1 LKNLLIQQ
9 IRVVRE
15 VLAISNNIIGNIIAK
30 TIQSQQYRTS
40 LQSNN
45 MDQNLAILLLC
56 PGLQT
61 TANDFFSAGCQSNCV
76 LEPKPPGGSPS
87 GPLLGSRVI
96 GYYEVSLIS
105 YACITACRVD
115 QSITILKS
123 RYLSISKTIIW
134 HTADSSIM
142 IGMERA

>member
-56 PGLQT
+56 PGLLCNHRPFIAT
-61 TANDFFSAGCQSNCV
+61 ELIAGWLPTNQPT
-76 LEPKPPGGSPS
+76 EG
-87 GPLLGSRVI
+87 
-96 GYYEVSLIS
+96 
-105 YACITACRVD
+105 
-115 QSITILKS
+115 IL
-123 RYLSISKTIIW
+123 T
-134 HTADSSIM
+134 
-142 IGMERA
+142 